1 MSWLF
6 SQALVEEYSAGTSLD
21 GGPSAQL
28 NVTPTQ
34 HKFWRN
40 DKMIDASDLSR
51 FGLTLR
57 LLTVAHG
64 VELLMSYLAAFPAKT
79 SALPAT
85 ERGSTESGAGSG
97 PTWCASFAT
106 YDRTSSSWRTRQ
118 CSLLGDLAEFSE
130 TWPSWGSMQS
140 GECSEVT
147 PLELPTSATEFGSL
161 PTPRASVGKHGICWK
176 RAKNGNHRSQIEDYL
191 GCLSLRHGGQVVS
204 GRTVN
209 PEFQDWL
216 MVWPTQWTA
225 LKPLETDR
233 FRQWQQQHGG
243 F

>member
-6 SQALVEEYSAGTSLD
+6 SQALVEEYSAGTSLA
-21 GGPSAQL
+21 GEPSAQL

-40 DKMIDASDLSR
+40 DKTMDASDLSR

-57 LLTVAHG
+57 LLTAARG
-64 VELLMSYLAAFPAKT
+64 AELLMSYLADFPART
-79 SALPAT
+79 SVQL
-85 ERGSTESGAGSG
+85 EQEQELKGNEAGSG
-97 PTWCASFAT
+97 PTWHASFAT
-106 YDRTSSSWRTRQ
+106 YDRASSLWRTRQ
-118 CSLLGDLAEFSE
+118 CSLLGDLAEFLE
-130 TWPSWGSMQS
+130 TWPSWGLMRD
-140 GECSEVT
+140 GECLEVP
-147 PLELPTSATEFGSL
+147 PLELPTVESESGLL

-176 RAKNGNHRSQIEDYL
+176 RAKTGNHRSQIEDFL
-191 GCLSLRHGGQVVS
+191 GWLSLQHGGQVVS

-209 PEFQDWL
+209 PDFQDWL

-225 LKPLETDR
+225 LKPLETDKFQR
-233 FRQWQQQHGG
+233 WQQQHGR